1 MKIIVA
7 KTAGFC
13 FGVNRAVNS
22 VEKLLSDGKK
32 TATLGPLIH
41 NPQYIDSLKK
51 RGVITADDV
60 NSVPNGYELVI
71 RAHGITKEMREKLK
85 IKNIPYVDATC
96 PFVKKIASV
105 VEKNTGEGK
114 TLLIA
119 GNENH
124 PEVQGFRSY
133 SKSKSFVF
141 SNLDELKKIF
151 EENPNL
157 KKDETVIVSQTTFN
171 VEEFKKCVDFL
182 KKVCTNAKIFDT
194 ICGAT
199 SDRQEEARRLSH
211 ICDILLVIGGK
222 MSSNTQKL
230 KAVCE
235 KNTETY
241 LIESAEELQ
250 KIDFSHA
257 DTVGITAGASTPVYI
272 IKEVIKTM
280 SENEENK
287 VESVEAEG
295 QAVVDSEEKS
305 FAQALEESLQ
315 NMNSDPKVVGTV
327 VGVSP
332 TEIQVDIG
340 RKQQGFVPKDEYS
353 ADPSANIEDEVKI
366 GDKLKLIIMKTNDVE
381 GTIMCSK
388 KRYDAQ
394 ANWDKI
400 AAAKDSGEVLEG
412 KVSEILN
419 TGVIVYDNS
428 VRIFIPASQAT
439 LSRSDKL
446 EDLLGKDVKF
456 NIIDVDSKRRR
467 VVGSIRNVAREERKA
482 AKEKFWAEVEVGQ
495 KYTGKVVSVTDF
507 GAFVEVAPG
516 VQGLCHKTELS
527 WDRVKNPSDVVSVG
541 DEISVAIKGIDRD
554 ARKLSLTHKDPND
567 SPWEILRRDY
577 PVGTV
582 CEVEIVSLTTFGAF
596 AQVIPHIQGLI
607 HISQIAN
614 HRVEK
619 PQDELQIGQKVKAV
633 ITNIDFEKK
642 RVSLSIRALLDDEPE
657 AVQEEP
663 EEEEDD
669 LEGKPVSL
677 DDLMAQYGNKDSE

>member
-1 MKIIVA
+1 M
-7 KTAGFC
+7 
-13 FGVNRAVNS
+13 
-22 VEKLLSDGKK
+22 
-32 TATLGPLIH
+32 
-41 NPQYIDSLKK
+41 
-51 RGVITADDV
+51 
-60 NSVPNGYELVI
+60 
-71 RAHGITKEMREKLK
+71 
-85 IKNIPYVDATC
+85 
-96 PFVKKIASV
+96 
-105 VEKNTGEGK
+105 
-114 TLLIA
+114 
-119 GNENH
+119 
-124 PEVQGFRSY
+124 
-133 SKSKSFVF
+133 
-141 SNLDELKKIF
+141 
-151 EENPNL
+151 
-157 KKDETVIVSQTTFN
+157 
-171 VEEFKKCVDFL
+171 
-182 KKVCTNAKIFDT
+182 
-194 ICGAT
+194 
-199 SDRQEEARRLSH
+199 
-211 ICDILLVIGGK
+211 
-222 MSSNTQKL
+222 
-230 KAVCE
+230 
-235 KNTETY
+235 
-241 LIESAEELQ
+241 
-250 KIDFSHA
+250 
-257 DTVGITAGASTPVYI
+257 
-272 IKEVIKTM
+272 
-280 SENEENK
+280 
-287 VESVEAEG
+287 
-295 QAVVDSEEKS
+295 
-305 FAQALEESLQ
+305 
-315 NMNSDPKVVGTV
+315 
-327 VGVSP
+327 SP
-332 TEIQVDIG
+332 TEIQVAIG

-419 TGVIVYDNS
+419 KGVIVYDNS

-619 PQDELQIGQKVKAV
+619 PQDELPDGS
-633 ITNIDFEKK
+633 
-642 RVSLSIRALLDDEPE
+642 RR
-657 AVQEEP
+657 
-663 EEEEDD
+663 
-669 LEGKPVSL
+669 
-677 DDLMAQYGNKDSE
+677 